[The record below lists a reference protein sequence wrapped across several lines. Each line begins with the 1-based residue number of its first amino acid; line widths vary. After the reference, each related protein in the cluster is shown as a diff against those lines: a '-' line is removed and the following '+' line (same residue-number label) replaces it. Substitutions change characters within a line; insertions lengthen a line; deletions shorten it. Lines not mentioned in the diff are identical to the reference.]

1 MSGWIA
7 GATIAAGALGA
18 GASLYGANKQAKSDA
33 EAQRLNKAQFDAQQ
47 LQNWNQYLM
56 QRGIDP
62 AGNTTVGGYGSGRA
76 INSRLPLWASVEQT
90 TGASAP
96 GELRVVRRG
105 AAPAAGMVP
114 MAQPPPRLVVTSPG
128 GSGNGQAVSD
138 NAQAAPS
145 GAPSSEQ
152 KIKNLLD
159 PLNVSGGKNKSF
171 LDPLGIFG

>member
-1 MSGWIA
+1 MSAWVTGGVA
-7 GATIAAGALGA
+7 AAGVL
-18 GASLYGANKQAKSDA
+18 ASLYGANKQAQSDA
-33 EAQRLNKAQFDAQQ
+33 EARKLNKAQFDAQE
-47 LQNWNQYLM
+47 LQKWNQYLM

-76 INSRLPLWASVEQT
+76 INSRLPLWASAEQT

-128 GSGNGQAVSD
+128 ASAS
-138 NAQAAPS
+138 
-145 GAPSSEQ
+145 
-152 KIKNLLD
+152 
-159 PLNVSGGKNKSF
+159 
-171 LDPLGIFG
+171 PLG